1 MAAIG
6 VTRVHGGVG
15 VEGAINGEAGTQL
28 GGSLA
33 FYHIQVRGAGLT
45 AVDVRGEMAANP
57 DGGLGLGVESIL
69 RSAPQGILAYNVAN
83 TANGNIYIITD
94 GVNSPTAAELQT
106 TIRNLGTTVGST
118 PIDVSGSLV
127 TKGTGFTIA

>member
-1 MAAIG
+1 
-6 VTRVHGGVG
+6 
-15 VEGAINGEAGTQL
+15 
-28 GGSLA
+28 
-33 FYHIQVRGAGLT
+33 
-45 AVDVRGEMAANP
+45 MAANP

>member
-1 MAAIG
+1 MPAIG

-15 VEGAINGEAGTQL
+15 VEGQINGETGTSL

-33 FYHIQVRGAGLT
+33 FYHIQLRNASL
-45 AVDVRGEMAANP
+45 AAIDVRPEMAANP
-57 DGGLGLGVESIL
+57 DGGLGLGVESVL

-83 TANGNIYIITD
+83 NATGNVYIIVD

-106 TIRNLGTTVGST
+106 TIRNLGTSVGT
-118 PIDVSGSLV
+118 NGIDVSGTLV
-127 TKGTGFTIA
+127 TKGTTFTVA